1 MDESINGSVNQ
12 ELVFAT
18 PERDVSGVSVAD
30 VSANVN
36 VDVSGGRVMVVPPQ
50 KTIRFVEAQANEVA
64 NEVVNEVANEVD
76 SNEVDSNE
84 VANEDNSDSG
94 LTTTVLFDVVVDVGE
109 DVLKDMLKEVV
120 AKVKAKMGELDMGS
134 ISLSTL
140 PLLIRIVMEIVEH
153 TVLKGNSQKIFA
165 TRVISELV
173 DELPDSAEKG
183 FLKATC
189 ASGGI
194 EGTID
199 LVVAASKGELDVNKV
214 AKVALKKCAP
224 PFVERCGPNVVVFFT
239 ESEGEYE
246 VRAKGARCVRKIR
259 VSVRVSVRV
268 TVRTRRW
275 LVARLWVSSA

>member
-30 VSANVN
+30 VSANVD
-36 VDVSGGRVMVVPPQ
+36 VDVSGGGGVMVVPPQ
-50 KTIRFVEAQANEVA
+50 KTIRFVEAQTANEVA
-64 NEVVNEVANEVD
+64 NEE
-76 SNEVDSNE
+76 
-84 VANEDNSDSG
+84 NSDSG
-94 LTTTVLFDVVVDVGE
+94 LTTSVLFDVVVDVGE

-224 PFVERCGPNVVVFFT
+224 PFVE
-239 ESEGEYE
+239 Y
-246 VRAKGARCVRKIR
+246 VRTKMRSCSLPKVKVNMKFGCCKGARCVRAKSES
-259 VSVRVSVRV
+259 VSESQ
-268 TVRTRRW
+268 
-275 LVARLWVSSA
+275 SQ